1 MCGERGRLVSRTF
14 HAEKLCE
21 DIEEGGKENDLFGKL
36 QTIPHGEIPDPLRD
50 GVPWREEGS
59 LEK

>member
-1 MCGERGRLVSRTF
+1 MCGERGGLVSRTF

-36 QTIPHGEIPDPLRD
+36 QTIPHGEIPDP
-50 GVPWREEGS
+50 
-59 LEK
+59 